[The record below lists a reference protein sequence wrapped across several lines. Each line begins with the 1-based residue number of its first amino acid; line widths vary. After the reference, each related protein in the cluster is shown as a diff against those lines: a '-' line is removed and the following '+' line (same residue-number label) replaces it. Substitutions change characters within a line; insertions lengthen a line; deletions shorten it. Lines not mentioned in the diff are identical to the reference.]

1 MIPRPRGCHSYHGGR
16 LADPKER
23 KAAGFDD
30 GSNFNNRVAMH
41 YMCAIKAG
49 AESVS
54 DLRKR
59 KDVTSKD
66 LLDIAKKLK
75 AEEARK
81 ITYLELGN
89 ELCLQGQST

>member
-1 MIPRPRGCHSYHGGR
+1 MMPRPRGCHSYHGGR
-16 LADPKER
+16 LTDPKER

-41 YMCAIKAG
+41 CATTAG
-49 AESVS
+49 AESAS

-59 KDVTSKD
+59 KAVTSKD

-89 ELCLQGQST
+89 EL